1 MNEVNHSCYIHK
13 CNKCDIALRRKN
25 IVNGSGNLTNRIML
39 VGESPGY
46 KEDTSGNMFVG
57 YSGDLLFKLLSLVG
71 IYREDVYVTNVIK
84 CKPST
89 RRSPSSKEISNCKP
103 NLENEIKMINPSIVI
118 LLGNVALNS
127 FFNTNNLTISKTK
140 GYIIPYK
147 GMFVYPIYHPSYILN
162 NMHFTTLVKAYVH
175 NFKIIGLLYKWKVNP
190 LVTSKI

>member
-1 MNEVNHSCYIHK
+1 MEKGKINCKIIDCK
-13 CNKCDIALRRKN
+13 KCDISLRRKN
-25 IVNGSGNLTNRIML
+25 IVNGSGNINNRFMMI
-39 VGESPGY
+39 GESPNY
-46 KEDTSGNMFVG
+46 MEDKTGNIFVG

-71 IYREDVYVTNVIK
+71 IYRDDVYVTNVIK

-89 RRSPSSKEISNCKP
+89 RRSPTSKEIANCKP
-103 NLENEIKMINPSIVI
+103 NLEAEIKMINPKIVI

-127 FFNTNNLTISKTK
+127 FFNTNSLTISKTK

-175 NFKIIGLLYKWKVNP
+175 NFKIIGWLYKLFVNP
-190 LVTSKI
+190 LITFKI